1 MSIFLILIFFS
12 PLYLDFTLK
21 VTLQKEPSAT
31 YVSTAF
37 VKEGGGHYITH
48 VSALKNV
55 VPYLKTPFNENYGYL
70 YNYVNKFCICTLP
83 YYDCL

>member
-1 MSIFLILIFFS
+1 M
-12 PLYLDFTLK
+12 YLDFTFK

-70 YNYVNKFCICTLP
+70 YNYVKNSVYAHSHITIVYELFL
-83 YYDCL
+83 